1 MADLDK
7 ITQQVIDKEKVS
19 LDNQIKKERENA
31 EEEIQAAKQSAEE
44 KKQRQFER
52 IDQDINNQYEIE
64 LNSISINE
72 RNEKLKIKQSYI
84 EQVLNKVQS
93 KLDAIDAES
102 FKSFTTDILKQFSD
116 AKHLNLVLGEKS
128 KGLIDDNWLSSINVD
143 GLDVSLSDKTVP
155 NESGFLL
162 EDENIEYNFLF
173 SELIKN
179 NKNEYIR
186 QIDQK
191 LFQ

>member
-1 MADLDK
+1 MADLEK

-44 KKQRQFER
+44 KKQRQSER
-52 IDQDINNQYEIE
+52 IDQDVNNQYEIE

-93 KLDAIDAES
+93 KLDAVDAES

>member
-1 MADLDK
+1 MADLEK

-19 LDNQIKKERENA
+19 LDNKVEKERENA

-44 KKQRQFER
+44 KHQRQSER
-52 IDQDINNQYEIE
+52 IDQDVANQYDIE

-72 RNEKLKIKQSYI
+72 RNKKLKIKQSYI
-84 EQVLNKVQS
+84 DQVLNTVQS
-93 KLDAIDAES
+93 KLDAVDAES
-102 FKSFTTDILKQFSD
+102 FKSFTTDVLKQFRH
-116 AKHLNLVLGEKS
+116 AKHLDLVLGEKS
-128 KGLIDDNWLSSINVD
+128 KGLIDDNWLSSLNID
-143 GLDVSLSDKTVP
+143 GLDVSLSDKAVP

-162 EDENIEYNFLF
+162 EDENIEFNFLF

>member
-1 MADLDK
+1 MADLEK

-19 LDNQIKKERENA
+19 LDNKIKKERENA

-102 FKSFTTDILKQFSD
+102 FKSFTTDILKQFSH
-116 AKHLNLVLGEKS
+116 AKHLDLVLGEKS
-128 KGLIDDNWLSSINVD
+128 KGLIDDNWLSTINID

>member
-1 MADLDK
+1 MADLDI

-19 LDNQIKKERENA
+19 LDNKIKKERENA

-116 AKHLNLVLGEKS
+116 AKHLDLVLGEKS